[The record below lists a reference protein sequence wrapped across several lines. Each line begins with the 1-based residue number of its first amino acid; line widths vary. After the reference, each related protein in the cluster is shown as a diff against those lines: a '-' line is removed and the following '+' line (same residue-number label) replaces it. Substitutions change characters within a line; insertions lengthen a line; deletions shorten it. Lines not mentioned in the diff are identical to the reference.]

1 MNDDYTPVWV
11 DAPIVTAGQNCW
23 RIGDFYVTAQPTD
36 PPGLETASQLGIQS
50 VVCLRDP
57 AETANPPYPP
67 FDFSEDTT
75 LTALGMSYVDV
86 PIPHGISQTQFDLR
100 AGVVPAALALLPQPL
115 LMHCSSAD
123 RASALWAVHLIVDC
137 GLSTADAISYAELSG
152 LGEFVP
158 YVESYQPA

>member
-1 MNDDYTPVWV
+1 MNGDYTPVWV
-11 DAPIVTAGQNCW
+11 DAPIVTTGQNCW

-36 PPGLETASQLGIQS
+36 PLGLETASQLGIQS

-86 PIPHGISQTQFDLR
+86 PIPHGISQSQFDLR
-100 AGVVPAALALLPQPL
+100 AGVVLAALELLPTPL
-115 LMHCSSAD
+115 LMHCSSGD

-137 GLSTADAISYAELSG
+137 GLETADAIAYAEMSG

-158 YVESYQPA
+158 YVESYGSA